1 MLIPLKLFN
10 LQYLRDKKN
19 VQLKARMS
27 KYVIYLN
34 QTFNNSQL
42 KNLRKTSLDYFVT
55 NYSNTII
62 QMSNKISFSDSNKL
76 VLLWSRKHNH
86 WFVVSSLSW
95 KNVLSAVYV
104 KQVLCKIQT
113 FKSTSNSF

>member
-34 QTFNNSQL
+34 QTVNNSQL

-62 QMSNKISFSDSNKL
+62 QMSNKISNKL